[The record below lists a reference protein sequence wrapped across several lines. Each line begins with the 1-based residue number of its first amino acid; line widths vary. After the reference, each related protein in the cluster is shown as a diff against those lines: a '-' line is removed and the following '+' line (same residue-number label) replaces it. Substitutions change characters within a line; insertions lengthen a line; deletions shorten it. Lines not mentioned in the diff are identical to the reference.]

1 MASVDSSATRC
12 VGPYLLT
19 KTLGKGQTGER
30 LLAGGCAC
38 KARCGGDVS
47 AAFVVLSLLAWQRL
61 APAAVSGDCCPTICS
76 SVCGPIWM
84 CVCTLKTLVLARTS
98 VW

>member
-30 LLAGGCAC
+30 SWREVVRVRLAVVMSVPRLLCC
-38 KARCGGDVS
+38 
-47 AAFVVLSLLAWQRL
+47 SLLAWQRL
-61 APAAVSGDCCPTICS
+61 APAAVGGDCFPAIYS
-76 SVCGPIWM
+76 SVWPNLD
-84 CVCTLKTLVLARTS
+84 VFVSTLKTLV
-98 VW
+98 